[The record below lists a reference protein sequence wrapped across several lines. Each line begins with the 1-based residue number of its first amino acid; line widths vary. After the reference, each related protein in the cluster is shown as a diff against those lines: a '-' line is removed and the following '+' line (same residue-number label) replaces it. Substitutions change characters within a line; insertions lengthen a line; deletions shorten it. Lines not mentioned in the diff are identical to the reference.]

1 MARKA
6 KEMREIVKEELVH
19 IPESPDPQMELR
31 MVYWNRRMHSLGRKS
46 KRKKTAKEVLEES
59 VRSLEQY
66 YPNFEF
72 KYDVEFFNSR

>member
-1 MARKA
+1 MGRKA
-6 KEMREIVKEELVH
+6 KEVREIVKEELVH
-19 IPESPDPQMELR
+19 IPEGPDPQMELR
-31 MVYWNRRMHSLGRKS
+31 MAYWNKRMYRLSRKS
-46 KRKKTAKEVLEES
+46 QRKKTVKEVLEES